1 MIMISF
7 SWQIGKL
14 KRDVSKLFDIVEKY
28 GMSSFLVFFF
38 FLVIEVQ
45 FLFMCF
51 IACVMLQLLSKL

>member
-28 GMSSFLVFFF
+28 GMSSFLVF
-38 FLVIEVQ
+38 LVIEVQ

>member
-28 GMSSFLVFFF
+28 GMSSFLFFCF
-38 FLVIEVQ
+38 VTKVQ